1 MSTLIA
7 RTLVDRSTP
16 TCFFHQSFQFDVF
29 FQLDDNIAGK
39 DVLTRGLVVYLS
51 ADKLPSSTDVPT
63 K

>member
-7 RTLVDRSTP
+7 RTFVDRSTP
-16 TCFFHQSFQFDVF
+16 TCFPQSFQFDVF

-39 DVLTRGLVVYLS
+39 DVLTKGLVAYLS